1 MRKHTSCAASV
12 MKISYLKL
20 NSMFVINFEAT
31 IGDTR
36 FRRLHSVEI
45 EHSIKKIG
53 KRARLK
59 LPTTARLER
68 QGELISE
75 VEVAKQ
81 FRTGDAVTIR
91 CGYDGDLRTE
101 FVGYVRRIKPT
112 VPLEIECEDAGYL
125 LRRKNLQAAFRGVTL
140 AQLLETILLGTGIS
154 IVNTVP
160 EINFRTFAFRNVNAA
175 QALEKLRKQYG
186 LTMYFTGPESM
197 IVGLASE
204 TDGTKVKYTIGR
216 NVIEH
221 NLEWES
227 EEDVQLKIKAV
238 AVSQDN
244 TFTEERVGDPDGDL
258 RTIYLYNLSP
268 GANLRER
275 AEQELVKYKYS
286 GYRGSLTGFL
296 RPSCEVGNTVQ
307 LKDELFENRDG
318 DYLVEATKLTLND
331 RGGRRKVTL
340 GLKLD

>member
-1 MRKHTSCAASV
+1 M
-12 MKISYLKL
+12 KL

-36 FRRLHSVEI
+36 FKRLHSVEI
-45 EHSIKKIG
+45 EHDIKQLG

-81 FRTGDAVTIR
+81 FVTGNPVEIR

-112 VPLEIECEDAGYL
+112 VPLEIECEDAGYT
-125 LRRKNLQAAFRGVTL
+125 LRRKSLQKAFRDVTL
-140 AQLLETILLGTGIS
+140 AQLLEFILADTGVT

-160 EINFRTFAFRNVNAA
+160 VINFRTFAFRNVNAA
-175 QALEKLRKQYG
+175 QALEKLRKEYG
-186 LTMYFTGPESM
+186 LTMYFTGLTT
-197 IVGLASE
+197 IVVGLASE
-204 TDGTKVKYTIGR
+204 TDGTIVKYTIGR
-216 NVIEH
+216 NVIDH
-221 NLEWES
+221 DLEWES
-227 EEDVQLKIKAV
+227 EEDVSLKIKAIAV
-238 AVSQDN
+238 AQDN
-244 TFTEERVGDPDGDL
+244 TKTEKTVGDEDGDL
-258 RTIYLYNLSP
+258 RTIFLYNLKP
-268 GANLRER
+268 GENLAER
-275 AEQELVKYKYS
+275 AQQELLKYKYS

-296 RPSCEVGNTVQ
+296 RPSCEVGNTVR
-307 LKDELFENRDG
+307 LVDETFENRDG
-318 DYLVEATKLTLND
+318 DYLVDKTKLTLND